1 MKSHHYFPEGLG
13 RTLLITSAVLAAL
26 ATTFTALTFP
36 PVSSLAAPRQAAP
49 RVRQGAAPP
58 PILRPPCFDL
68 AVTEVGFRL
77 QVTQLGA
84 PLIEFP
90 TDRVQV
96 SAVIKNIG
104 TAPYPAGAAMPS
116 IYLYRN
122 DQLVVGT
129 VLPDS
134 LRPAGSSY
142 TFQKIDT
149 FPHAA
154 PTTYRVTIGNQAGEC
169 RSDNND
175 MTLAVDESK
184 LHEPGAGRPAPV
196 IDLAVSMFSCD
207 KRWEQKDGQLKATF
221 HLAAEVK
228 NLSGAYPSAPSNLSF
243 FSDRWDSAVGIP
255 VSISQLPGPHE
266 SRVLTVTPPA
276 SSLKQVKANV
286 RVRLKEA
293 PGETNTANNVSGNAC
308 AIDNSPTAPEGE
320 ILIMDFPPFRMIG
333 NQLLAYPRIVSRQQ
347 AALNLR
353 LILSKDGVTKRQWKP
368 LPVPPRGTVEE
379 QYTESM
385 PNPPVIFG
393 LYKYRLVLTSD
404 LNSPEPPAASILA
417 ERERKLSWAQMGQGA
432 LQDNLADPNTG
443 LPKQMY
449 DKDHSL
455 RVHEVKAT
463 VSPLGIAVRVDGK
476 KIVEHWFDQNFVV
489 NVLVKPR
496 VENGEVKL
504 DVISKS
510 LDTGSTGQDILGNIL
525 LPGIYGLIVSGVQDY
540 AEKEIAKKIT
550 ESSSGIGGGQALVGI
565 ICLDQAL
572 LLYL

>member
-1 MKSHHYFPEGLG
+1 MNAKRRLPVQILM
-13 RTLLITSAVLAAL
+13 AVLAIQML
-26 ATTFTALTFP
+26 LP
-36 PVSSLAAPRQAAP
+36 PAAMPAPRQAASP
-49 RVRQGAAPP
+49 AVRPGT
-58 PILRPPCFDL
+58 PIGPALRPKCFDL
-68 AVTEVGFRL
+68 AVTGMDFKL
-77 QVTQLGA
+77 QVTQLGV

-90 TDRVQV
+90 TDRIQV
-96 SAVIKNIG
+96 SAVIKNVG

-122 DQLVVGT
+122 DQLVVGS

-149 FPHAA
+149 FPHAT

-169 RSDNND
+169 GTDNNSLP
-175 MTLAVDESK
+175 LAVDESK
-184 LHEPGAGRPAPV
+184 LHAPAAGRPAPV

-286 RVRLKEA
+286 RVRLKEV

-320 ILIMDFPPFRMIG
+320 ILVMDFPPFRMIG
-333 NQLLAYPRIVSRQQ
+333 NQLLSYPKIVSRQQ
-347 AALNLR
+347 TTLNLR
-353 LILSKDGVTKRQWKP
+353 LILSKDGVVKRQWKP
-368 LPVPPRGTVEE
+368 LDIPPRGTVEP

-393 LYKYRLVLTSD
+393 AYKYRLVLTSD
-404 LNSPEPPAASILA
+404 LNSPEPPAAAILA

-432 LQDNLADPNTG
+432 LQDSLADPNSG

-476 KIVEHWFDQNFVV
+476 KIVDNWFDQNFVV

-504 DVISKS
+504 EVVNKS
-510 LDTGSTGQDILGNIL
+510 LDTSSTVQDILGNIL

-540 AEKEIAKKIT
+540 AEKAITKKIT